1 MTGDNPF
8 SQQKNSREP
17 SREPRYAGTLN
28 TVYARWPFFAALY
41 GGIVAAL
48 VIIGVSA
55 EKGWI
60 GLIPLSLAII
70 IALAFFFLASLWSIH
85 LQYDR
90 DGFNTHHILFEM
102 GHIQAD
108 DMFVYVDLGLRR
120 RAIAIAHR
128 LTTGAAIVID
138 VYNPQLNPKRA
149 LTRYR
154 SRMTSPPPD
163 PRLIWRNGR
172 SDMLPLPDKSVTAVF
187 LCQVL
192 SEFWQEGDRLQLL
205 QEVHRVLSENGRLLL
220 AEQMR
225 TPTAWLLQG
234 PAALAL
240 APVEEWRALLQK
252 AGFRIHTEKD
262 LQGIIHCIRADKP
275 TYTEAQQLTL
285 NI

>member
-1 MTGDNPF
+1 MTGDNRF
-8 SQQKNSREP
+8 SQQKYSQQP
-17 SREPRYAGTLN
+17 SREPRFAGTLN
-28 TVYARWPFFAALY
+28 AVYARWPFFAALY
-41 GGIVAAL
+41 SGIVMAL

-60 GLIPLSLAII
+60 GLVPLSLAII
-70 IALAFFFLASLWSIH
+70 IVLVYFFLASLWSIH

-102 GHIQAD
+102 GQIQAD
-108 DMFVYVDLGLRR
+108 DVFVCVDLGFRR
-120 RAIAIAHR
+120 RAISIAHR

-138 VYNPQLNPKRA
+138 VYNPQLNPNRA

-154 SRMTSPPPD
+154 SRMTLPPPD
-163 PRLIWRNGR
+163 PRLVWRNGR

-192 SEFWQEGDRLQLL
+192 SEYWQEGDRLQLL
-205 QEVHRVLSENGRLLL
+205 QEVRRVLSENGRLLL

-225 TPTAWLLQG
+225 TPTAWLLKG
-234 PAALAL
+234 PGALAL
-240 APVEEWRALLQK
+240 DPVEEWRDLLQK
-252 AGFRIHTEKD
+252 AGFRIRTEKD

-275 TYTEAQQLTL
+275 KYTEAQQLTL